1 MLSYSTLG
9 LPDWSFENLCLLLR
23 QFGYGG
29 MEIALTPEHVARRS
43 DASFWTDAR
52 AIAREHEIEITCLHL
67 GNPKLYR
74 DPNAPRQ
81 LHGDPLEREYH
92 LELIRAAFEIA
103 VRLACPRVAAAVGTA
118 NPDLS
123 ESESWNRIGNF
134 SHAALASRPEGVE
147 LLMEHEPEHFLATTD
162 QILRLFDL
170 TQGAIACNLDVGHL
184 EVAGEPIGA
193 SIRKLGAVIHN
204 VHLEDIKDRKH
215 KHLLPGEGDINFD
228 KMIVALREIHYR
240 GPLTVDLYPY
250 ATAPI
255 VALHRAHEAFAKYT
269 IQ

>member
-9 LPDWSFENLCLLLR
+9 LPDWSFEHLCLLLR

-29 MEIALTPEHVARRS
+29 MEIALTPEHVIRRADS
-43 DASFWTDAR
+43 SFWADTQ
-52 AIAREHEIEITCLHL
+52 AIARELEVEITCLHL

-74 DPNAPRQ
+74 DPNTPRQ
-81 LHGDPLEREYH
+81 LHSNPSDSAYH
-92 LELIRAAFEIA
+92 LNLIHAAFEIA
-103 VRLACPRVAAAVGTA
+103 ERLSCPRVAAAVGSA
-118 NPDLS
+118 NAELS
-123 ESESWNRIGNF
+123 ESESWNRIGEF
-134 SHAALASRPEGVE
+134 SREALAVRPEGVE

-170 TQGAIACNLDVGHL
+170 TDGAIACNLDVGHL
-184 EVAGEPIGA
+184 EVAGEPIGD

-215 KHLLPGEGDINFD
+215 QHLLPGDGDIDFD
-228 KMIVALREIHYR
+228 DMNAALREINYR

-250 ATAPI
+250 AHAPI
-255 VALHRAHEAFAKYT
+255 VALHRAHEAFAKYA
-269 IQ
+269 IL